1 MQAGVVIGKLGRK
14 KKVFIAA
21 GLVAVVAL
29 AVALNLARG
38 RETSQIPVKAAA
50 AEMKE
55 IQDSVFATGRVRLVE
70 KQEVYSDTPALV
82 KKLYVRPGDR
92 VTKGQLL
99 VVLDDGDTGEGLKEA
114 RANLE
119 LQEANYAKGLAL
131 LSLDAQKYRAEVEKA
146 EAGLSAARTKYERY
160 GALLR
165 EGAVSTQEYEAIAL
179 EYQNLE
185 AELKSARAS
194 LDAKESG
201 QAAGEVRA
209 LEAQVSVARAQYER
223 AGKKND
229 RVNVKAEMDGVVFTV
244 EVSEG
249 DQTAARTRLITVG
262 NPDRLEIAAAVG
274 EGDSG
279 RLSAGQR
286 VEIKAAAMP
295 DSKYSGKLA
304 SVSPGA
310 VTKPNDRGGSSME
323 IPVLVNVEGDAN
335 GLRPGY
341 TVDVAIV
348 TAEKKMALV
357 VPYEAVVEK
366 EENRKYVFV
375 LEDKKARLREI
386 KAGLNT
392 ELHTQVLSGLQEG
405 DRVIVSPGEQIKDG
419 VEVKEVPGLK
429 AGPGGVK

>member
-1 MQAGVVIGKLGRK
+1 
-14 KKVFIAA
+14 
-21 GLVAVVAL
+21 
-29 AVALNLARG
+29 
-38 RETSQIPVKAAA
+38 
-50 AEMKE
+50 
-55 IQDSVFATGRVRLVE
+55 
-70 KQEVYSDTPALV
+70 
-82 KKLYVRPGDR
+82 
-92 VTKGQLL
+92 
-99 VVLDDGDTGEGLKEA
+99 GDTGEGLKEA

-131 LSLDAQKYRAEVEKA
+131 LSLDAQKFRAEVEKA

-160 GALLR
+160 GALLG

-286 VEIKAAAMP
+286 VEIKAAAMM

-366 EENRKYVFV
+366 EDNRKYVFV

-405 DRVIVSPGEQIKDG
+405 DRVIVSPGEQVKDG